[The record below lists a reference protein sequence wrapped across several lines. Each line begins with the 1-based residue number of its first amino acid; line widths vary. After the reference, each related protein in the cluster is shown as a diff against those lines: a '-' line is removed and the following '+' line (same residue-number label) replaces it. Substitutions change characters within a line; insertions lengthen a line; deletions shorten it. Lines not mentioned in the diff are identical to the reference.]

1 MLQNWLNKEI
11 DMSALNCRLGDLA
24 VTVKAEI
31 PENIGNI
38 VRIVGFFGVKRWFGF
53 KEPIPLWEVEAVA
66 GGRLVYE
73 YEGGVRAYRSQG
85 QIPDAFLK
93 PITPLKQ
100 AEEKELEVCLE
111 S

>member
-1 MLQNWLNKEI
+1 
-11 DMSALNCRLGDLA
+11 LGDLA

-31 PENIGNI
+31 PENLGNI
-38 VRIVGFFGVKRWFGF
+38 VRVVRFSGVKRWYGF
-53 KEPIPLWEVEAVA
+53 KEPTPLWEVEVVE

-73 YEGGVRAYRSQG
+73 YEGGDRRYATEG

-93 PITPLKQ
+93 PIAPQRQ
-100 AEEKELEVCLE
+100 AEQQELEVCLA

>member
-1 MLQNWLNKEI
+1 MEI
-11 DMSALNCRLGDLA
+11 EMNGLNCRLGDLA

-31 PENIGNI
+31 PENLGNI
-38 VRIVGFFGVKRWFGF
+38 VRIVGFCGVKKWYGF
-53 KEPIPLWEVEAVA
+53 KEPTPVWEVEVVE

-73 YEGGVRAYRSQG
+73 YEGGDREYATEG

-93 PITPLKQ
+93 PIAPRRQ
-100 AEEKELEVCLE
+100 AEEQELEVCLA

>member
-1 MLQNWLNKEI
+1 MEI
-11 DMSALNCRLGDLA
+11 KMSALNCRLGDLA

-31 PENIGNI
+31 PENLGNI
-38 VRIVGFFGVKRWFGF
+38 VRVVGFSGVKRWYGF
-53 KEPIPLWEVEAVA
+53 KEPTPLWEVEVVE

-73 YEGGVRAYRSQG
+73 YEVGDRRYATEG

-93 PITPLKQ
+93 PIAPRRQ
-100 AEEKELEVCLE
+100 AQEQELEVCLA